1 MEASLSLFDN
11 IAGSAEERM
20 AFIIATMR
28 EMSLQTDPAEMR
40 RQYAARMRQVLPTD
54 AVVSLSRRDLRWPK
68 YRVTRSSRWTEEIN
82 PWKQPHLL
90 PLHEGGLIAELI
102 YSDEPR
108 LFDDLDIDPDDPA
121 AEYLNGYRSM
131 LAIPTYD
138 HGEALNMILLL
149 RREPHA
155 FSREQ
160 FPEVVW
166 MSNLFGRA
174 TAHLLTSER
183 LKQAYE
189 SVDYEMKVVAEIQ
202 RSLLPA
208 QMPVIPTLAVAA
220 SYQTSHR
227 AGGDYYDFFPLPEG
241 KWGILIADVS
251 GHGTPAAV
259 LMAVTH
265 SLAHTYPGQPTPPNE
280 MLDYLNGKLAALYT
294 TQSDTFVTAFY
305 AIYNPADRSLTY
317 SSAGHNPPRLKRC
330 QDGTLIALTGAR
342 GLPLGIDPDIKYQ
355 QQTHVLIPGD
365 ELVLYTDGITEA
377 DNGRGE
383 LFGLERLDKVLEN
396 CAIGASDLLKAV
408 LASVEEFTAGTPAHD
423 DRTLLVAKV
432 S

>member
-20 AFIIATMR
+20 AFIVATMR

-82 PWKQPHLL
+82 PWKQQHLL
-90 PLHEGGLIAELI
+90 PLYEGGLIAELI
-102 YSDEPR
+102 YGDEPR

-138 HGEALNMILLL
+138 RGEALNMVLLL

-189 SVDYEMKVVAEIQ
+189 SVDYEMKVVGEIQ

-208 QMPVIPTLAVAA
+208 KMPVIPTLAVAA

-265 SLAHTYPGQPTPPNE
+265 SLAPHLSRPADAAQRDARLSQRQARRAVHDAIGYVRDRVLRHLQPGRSFADVFLRGPQSAASE
-280 MLDYLNGKLAALYT
+280 ALSGRHADALNGA
-294 TQSDTFVTAFY
+294 
-305 AIYNPADRSLTY
+305 RSA
-317 SSAGHNPPRLKRC
+317 AGHRPRHQISASRRTFSFPAMSWCCTPTASRKP
-330 QDGTLIALTGAR
+330 TTAA
-342 GLPLGIDPDIKYQ
+342 
-355 QQTHVLIPGD
+355 
-365 ELVLYTDGITEA
+365 A
-377 DNGRGE
+377 
-383 LFGLERLDKVLEN
+383 N
-396 CAIGASDLLKAV
+396 CLAWNDSTKCWRTAPSAPAIS
-408 LASVEEFTAGTPAHD
+408 
-423 DRTLLVAKV
+423 
-432 S
+432 